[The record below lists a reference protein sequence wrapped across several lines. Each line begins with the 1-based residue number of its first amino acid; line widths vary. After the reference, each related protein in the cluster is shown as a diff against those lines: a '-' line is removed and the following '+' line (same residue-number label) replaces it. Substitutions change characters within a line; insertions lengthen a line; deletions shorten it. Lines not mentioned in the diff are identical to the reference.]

1 MGVQHVTDLKN
12 FLSLFFFE
20 IPNWKLTFAWWISA
34 SSNCSVKQYIWSQSC
49 FVPSFITQH
58 IHHNIYPEWRFTC
71 LLTPPVT
78 DVRNRTNLHW
88 STAKVGA
95 SQTGDICLLIL
106 WPGPCIYMSLLTR
119 RSTECSFMLAVPL
132 RAALL
137 TSIHRYLPLSPDF
150 VKPPGPKAISF
161 WTCPL
166 VFCGNRLWQFP
177 ELNHPRQVI
186 TFLENLQGC
195 LKWVKG
201 RRGSHWS
208 GLIHKTLVCSMM
220 LTDDSFVCPVFPN
233 VIASPVP
240 VTQKPLESWAS
251 IRASIYPRL
260 LSLSFSNYV
269 CIPPWLPSPPLLP
282 SVDGVTAVINESKSG
297 GGLGPQSNWLL
308 ARREEVRV
316 SS

>member
-1 MGVQHVTDLKN
+1 M
-12 FLSLFFFE
+12 
-20 IPNWKLTFAWWISA
+20 
-34 SSNCSVKQYIWSQSC
+34 
-49 FVPSFITQH
+49 PSFITQH
-58 IHHNIYPEWRFTC
+58 IHHDIYPEWRFTW

-106 WPGPCIYMSLLTR
+106 WPGPCIYMSLLTW
-119 RSTECSFMLAVPL
+119 RSTKCSFMLAVPL

-137 TSIHRYLPLSPDF
+137 TSIHRCLPLSPNF

-186 TFLENLQGC
+186 TFLENRGGC

-201 RRGSHWS
+201 RRGSHWT
-208 GLIHKTLVCSMM
+208 GLIHKTLVLQYDVDRWQFCVSC
-220 LTDDSFVCPVFPN
+220 FFECNCF
-233 VIASPVP
+233 ASPSNP
-240 VTQKPLESWAS
+240 EAPRIMGLHPCIHLSSSTFPPFLL
-251 IRASIYPRL
+251 PRL
-260 LSLSFSNYV
+260 RPSLTPVS
-269 CIPPWLPSPPLLP
+269 PSP
-282 SVDGVTAVINESKSG
+282 SICWRCDSCH
-297 GGLGPQSNWLL
+297 
-308 ARREEVRV
+308 
-316 SS
+316 